1 MNINNMSKRALFLSM
16 LMLLM
21 LVFTAS
27 SVSAADSEIS
37 DVVRTVPD
45 SVTSNT
51 EFSVMLEI
59 EGDSP
64 LVVGIVEY
72 IPSGLS
78 FPDDDADI
86 CSSCD
91 FTVDRDNM
99 TIAFSA
105 IDVDTISYTL
115 VPSSTGIYDFSGEWV
130 DLLYQ
135 DVEVDDMAERLEYI
149 SGDTVLEVV
158 AKSSGSSSSS
168 SSSSKSSR
176 LSVSSTAA
184 ETTENVSE
192 DMGEAPEK
200 ETESLKS
207 TPADSDD
214 SVDSE
219 AGTDA
224 AASATDD
231 DIESSASSVPGF
243 ELPLSCLAFM
253 LVLAVAGR
261 RGKR

>member
-21 LVFTAS
+21 LALTAS

-45 SVTSNT
+45 SVTTNT

-115 VPSSTGIYDFSGEWV
+115 VSSSTGIYDFSGEWV

-135 DVEVDDMAERLEYI
+135 DVEVDDVAERLEDT
-149 SGDTVLEVV
+149 SGDNVLEVV
-158 AKSSGSSSSS
+158 AKSSRS
-168 SSSSKSSR
+168 SSSSKSSM

-184 ETTENVSE
+184 ETTENVSV
-192 DMGEAPEK
+192 DMGEAPEG
-200 ETESLKS
+200 EAESLKS
-207 TPADSDD
+207 TPADGDEE
-214 SVDSE
+214 VEYE
-219 AGTDA
+219 AGTGTP
-224 AASATDD
+224 ASAADD
-231 DIESSASSVPGF
+231 DVESSASSVPGF
-243 ELPLSCLAFM
+243 ELPLSGLAFM